1 MISCFCIVSFIK
13 LNLRVEIKVNLSLK
27 KKDLIHVQKK
37 NLCFDIILKVIKTR
51 SSPGLKH
58 FQRTWICEFSWIFST
73 FTKTGHNQNTRH
85 FLWTTFSKDYIFQ
98 FRTKKMNIIN
108 EFGIF
113 QVIHIKHH
121 ILAYT
126 DNSDFMDGICP
137 KWMFSVK
144 KKTRLN
150 IIMEFNIFGFF
161 YIPNLSFNRLF

>member
-1 MISCFCIVSFIK
+1 
-13 LNLRVEIKVNLSLK
+13 
-27 KKDLIHVQKK
+27 
-37 NLCFDIILKVIKTR
+37 
-51 SSPGLKH
+51 
-58 FQRTWICEFSWIFST
+58 
-73 FTKTGHNQNTRH
+73 
-85 FLWTTFSKDYIFQ
+85 
-98 FRTKKMNIIN
+98 MNIIN